1 MTSNGIKNRKVEEKQ
16 KSMRQ
21 EAKKFENENFKRRKS
36 REKPRKGREI
46 FNENHHEGERNRA
59 RDKTL
64 TGIYNG

>member
-21 EAKKFENENFKRRKS
+21 EATKFEKFKRGK
-36 REKPRKGREI
+36 EKGGRRREI
-46 FNENHHEGERNRA
+46 FNENHRKGETNRA

-64 TGIYNG
+64 IYNG